1 MDPFTVLADP
11 TRRRILEILASR
23 ERSAGEVTVAIQA
36 EAGVSQSAV
45 SQHLGVLRDSGFA
58 TVRVEAQRRI
68 YRTDA
73 AALRM
78 VAAWL
83 DQVMPTFEQQLDAL
97 ATEVARG
104 KRARRRGVTGRGD
117 TDAMATDAGADARPA

>member
-1 MDPFTVLADP
+1 MDPFAVLADP
-11 TRRRILEILASR
+11 TRRRILEILAGG
-23 ERSAGEVTVAIQA
+23 ERSAGEVTAAIQA
-36 EAGVSQSAV
+36 EAGVSQPAI

-68 YRTDA
+68 YRTDP
-73 AALRM
+73 AALRL

-83 DQVMPTFEQQLDAL
+83 DQVMPNFEQQLDAL

-104 KRARRRGVTGRGD
+104 KRARRRGVAGPGETATG
-117 TDAMATDAGADARPA
+117 AGVHARPA

>member
-1 MDPFTVLADP
+1 MDPFAVLADP
-11 TRRRILEILASR
+11 TRRRILEILAGR
-23 ERSAGEVTVAIQA
+23 ERGAGEITVAIQA

-58 TVRVEAQRRI
+58 TVRVEAQRRV

-73 AALRM
+73 AALRL

-83 DQVMPTFEQQLDAL
+83 DQVMPTFDQQLDAL

-104 KRARRRGVTGRGD
+104 KRARRRGVTGRSATGE
-117 TDAMATDAGADARPA
+117 TDPVADARPA